1 MVEAYVKL
9 YKLRVS
15 STQTDDLNFNLT
27 LKKTVRM
34 YFSQAYKEKVL
45 SLNFGTSKISL

>member
-1 MVEAYVKL
+1 LKE
-9 YKLRVS
+9 S

-34 YFSQAYKEKVL
+34 Y
-45 SLNFGTSKISL
+45 